1 MINIVDVIFLIIIF
15 LVISMNILV
24 VGGAGYIG
32 SHMVKCLLAD
42 GHKVIVV
49 DNLSTGY
56 EDAVLSKT
64 FYQIDIASHF
74 GINQV
79 FKDHIIDAVFHFASY
94 IQVGESVTAP
104 AKYYENNV
112 SATLTLLQ
120 AMVDAGV
127 KKFVFSSTAAV
138 FGNPEYSPID
148 ENHPKRPINPYGHS
162 KLMVEQILQDFDHA
176 YGLKSVCLRYFNAAG
191 ADPEGQLGE
200 CHEPET
206 HLIPLVL
213 QAASGRRAAIC
224 VFGQDYE
231 TPDGTCVRD
240 YIHIND
246 LADAHV
252 KAIEYLNSGNSS
264 DVFNLGNGKGFS
276 VKEIIHAAEKV
287 TGKSIPINYEPR
299 RAGDPPIL
307 VANATKAKKILGWY
321 PYYTQ
326 VGEIIQHAWGWE
338 QKYPWGG

>member
-1 MINIVDVIFLIIIF
+1 MK
-15 LVISMNILV
+15 ILV

-32 SHMVKCLLAD
+32 SHMVKRLLAD
-42 GHKVIVV
+42 GHQVVVV

-64 FYQIDIASHF
+64 FYQVDIASSD

-79 FKDHIIDAVFHFASY
+79 FKSHIIDAVFHFASY

-112 SATLTLLQ
+112 SATLTLLK
-120 AMVDAGV
+120 AMVDADV

-138 FGNPEYSPID
+138 FGNPAYSPID
-148 ENHPKRPINPYGHS
+148 EKHPKRPINPYGHS

-176 YGLKSVCLRYFNAAG
+176 YGLKSVSLRYFNAAG
-191 ADPEGQLGE
+191 ADPEGILGE
-200 CHEPET
+200 RHEPET

-213 QAASGRRAAIC
+213 QAASGRRAAIS
-224 VFGQDYE
+224 VFGQDYD

-252 KAIEYLNSGNSS
+252 KAIEYLNAGNPSAA
-264 DVFNLGNGKGFS
+264 FNLGNSKGFS
-276 VKEIIHAAEKV
+276 VREIIQAAEKV
-287 TGKSIPINYEPR
+287 TGKTIPVKYEGR
-299 RAGDPPIL
+299 RAGDPPTL
-307 VANATKAKKILGWY
+307 VADATLANQVLGWS
-321 PYYTQ
+321 PHYTD
-326 VGEIIQHAWGWE
+326 VSEIIRHAWAWE
-338 QKYPWGG
+338 QKYPWSLKE

>member
-1 MINIVDVIFLIIIF
+1 
-15 LVISMNILV
+15 MNILV

-32 SHMVKCLLAD
+32 SHMVKRLLAD
-42 GHKVIVV
+42 GHQVIVV

-56 EDAVLSKT
+56 QDAVLSKT
-64 FYQIDIASHF
+64 FYQVDIASHF

-162 KLMVEQILQDFDHA
+162 KLMVEQILKDFDHA
-176 YGLKSVCLRYFNAAG
+176 YALKSVCLRYFNAAG

-200 CHEPET
+200 RHEPET

-213 QAASGRRAAIC
+213 QAASGRRSAISI
-224 VFGQDYE
+224 FGNDYD

-287 TGKSIPINYEPR
+287 TGKSIPINYEAR

-307 VANATKAKKILGWY
+307 VADATKAQKILGWS
-321 PYYTQ
+321 PHYTE

-338 QKYPWGG
+338 QKYPWGGE